1 VSSLPH
7 PNGVD
12 FPSQLTTP
20 FNENVK
26 AIITQSGKTT
36 TEPKTS
42 SKKTTPIELKE
53 EGSEAEAEVEAEMR
67 LEKEGVNLGKA
78 SPKDISDTHLLP
90 FPHKMKKPVEVEKF
104 SCFVDVIPK
113 MYVNIPMLDTM

>member
-42 SKKTTPIELKE
+42 SKKTTPIELNE

-67 LEKEGVNLGKA
+67 LEKELTLGK
-78 SPKDISDTHLLP
+78 LLP
-90 FPHKMKKPVEVEKF
+90 RTL
-104 SCFVDVIPK
+104 VIRICCHFLTK
-113 MYVNIPMLDTM
+113 